1 MRFSCNL
8 LNQSWH
14 GLVGAK
20 YLVSVCIGFL
30 VKGMNLIS
38 VYVISIFRLGIFVVL
53 VIQNNLG
60 RIGWGCHWT
69 SVASLTSEMVE
80 LLPEWNTK
88 VVLYEQPPPG
98 GCSGI

>member
-8 LNQSWH
+8 LSQSWH

-38 VYVISIFRLGIFVVL
+38 MYVTSIFRMFFQGIFVVL
-53 VIQNNLG
+53 VIQNSLG
-60 RIGWGCHWT
+60 RKGWHWT
-69 SVASLTSEMVE
+69 SVASLTSEMVD

-88 VVLYEQPPPG
+88 VVLY
-98 GCSGI
+98 